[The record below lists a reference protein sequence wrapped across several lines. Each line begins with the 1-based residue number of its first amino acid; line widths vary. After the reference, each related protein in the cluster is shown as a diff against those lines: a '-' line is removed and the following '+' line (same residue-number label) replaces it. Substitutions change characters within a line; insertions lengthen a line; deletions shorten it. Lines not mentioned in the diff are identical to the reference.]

1 MKAKAPVT
9 RWKTFVRSKTFSH
22 EVEFLEG
29 NDPDED
35 EDGSGDGGGGGG
47 GSEPGDDKDATE
59 VGDEA
64 LVTQGKV

>member
-35 EDGSGDGGGGGG
+35 GDEDGSGGGG

>member
-35 EDGSGDGGGGGG
+35 EDGSGGGG

>member
-1 MKAKAPVT
+1 VKAKAPVT

-35 EDGSGDGGGGGG
+35 GDEDGSGGGGG

-59 VGDEA
+59 GGDEA
-64 LVTQGKV
+64 LAAQGKV